1 MKKQTKSK
9 MEKFF
14 LIKTLGIPQNIYSD
28 LFIGD
33 IDDPSLRAIVKY
45 RKHPSILAIN
55 KRC

>member
-1 MKKQTKSK
+1 

-14 LIKTLGIPQNIYSD
+14 LIKTLEIPQNIYSD